1 MYSPYSGG
9 IGISDS
15 VRNIAN
21 DQFDEIMTYDYRIS
35 FDEEQSQE
43 ERKRFSKEF
52 SDVLS
57 ESVFIASDEVEIMQ
71 SKLIKKASVIAT
83 DDLDIINMVGLYSE
97 GEVIAYPPHGQV
109 VVSDGLA
116 HSLGLGQ
123 GDSIVIKINE
133 IETID
138 VEISGVF
145 DNYVG
150 NYILMTGVTYEEV
163 FKEEPLYNNAFAKA
177 NDNDIYSVSAKI
189 SDYESVTTVLLTKD
203 TRIMVDNM
211 MKSLDNIILLVI
223 AAAVA
228 LGLVVIYNLNNINI
242 RERSREIATIKVL
255 GFYDNESRAYIFRE
269 TLVLTIISIIF
280 GLLLGKLLH
289 SFIMSQINVDA
300 VSFKVEV
307 FWSSYLIAALI
318 TIVLSLIVNL
328 MFKRKIED
336 VNMTES
342 LKSVE

>member
-1 MYSPYSGG
+1 MPAQLIRPKAPKPGKRVLLERVGFIWKRIDFLYKVTIRNLFRYKKRFFMTVLG
-9 IGISDS
+9 IAGCTALTVAALGISDS
-15 VRNIAN
+15 VSNIAN

-97 GEVIAYPPHGQV
+97 GEVIAYPPRGQV

-150 NYILMTGVTYEEV
+150 NYILMTG
-163 FKEEPLYNNAFAKA
+163 
-177 NDNDIYSVSAKI
+177 
-189 SDYESVTTVLLTKD
+189 
-203 TRIMVDNM
+203 
-211 MKSLDNIILLVI
+211 
-223 AAAVA
+223 
-228 LGLVVIYNLNNINI
+228 
-242 RERSREIATIKVL
+242 
-255 GFYDNESRAYIFRE
+255 
-269 TLVLTIISIIF
+269 
-280 GLLLGKLLH
+280 
-289 SFIMSQINVDA
+289 
-300 VSFKVEV
+300 
-307 FWSSYLIAALI
+307 
-318 TIVLSLIVNL
+318 
-328 MFKRKIED
+328 
-336 VNMTES
+336 
-342 LKSVE
+342 

>member
-1 MYSPYSGG
+1 M
-9 IGISDS
+9 
-15 VRNIAN
+15 
-21 DQFDEIMTYDYRIS
+21 
-35 FDEEQSQE
+35 
-43 ERKRFSKEF
+43 
-52 SDVLS
+52 
-57 ESVFIASDEVEIMQ
+57 
-71 SKLIKKASVIAT
+71 
-83 DDLDIINMVGLYSE
+83 
-97 GEVIAYPPHGQV
+97 
-109 VVSDGLA
+109 
-116 HSLGLGQ
+116 
-123 GDSIVIKINE
+123 
-133 IETID
+133 
-138 VEISGVF
+138 
-145 DNYVG
+145 
-150 NYILMTGVTYEEV
+150 TYEEV